1 MTSRSEGGAIE
12 SFLESA
18 SIELDT
24 LGDPPLADTEDP
36 LLDRDRIE
44 LDRDD

>member
-1 MTSRSEGGAIE
+1 MATKSGGDPIA

-18 SIELDT
+18 SIELDA
-24 LGDPPLADTEDP
+24 LGEPPLADTEDP

-44 LDRDD
+44 LDRE